1 MADVF
6 QALTAHH
13 PNRNAKSIADA
24 LAIIRKDVGFSDD
37 ANCFDQVSA
46 ALKDM
51 QRETA

>member
-13 PNRNAKSIADA
+13 PHRNAKSVAHA

-37 ANCFDQVSA
+37 ANCFDPVSA
-46 ALKDM
+46 ALKEI
-51 QRETA
+51 QREAA

>member
-13 PNRNAKSIADA
+13 PHRNAKFIAHA
-24 LAIIRKDVGFSDD
+24 LAIIRKDVGFSND
-37 ANCFDQVSA
+37 ANCFDPVSA

-51 QRETA
+51 PREAA